1 MQRITSILILL
12 VCLGFLPVTPV
23 MAGLFTND
31 TLVSIDGNSYSVDDF
46 KNWWKIWKDE
56 GETLPETPDPYIDW
70 LLLGRE
76 AKSTA
81 LDETPGF
88 KRQTRI
94 FLQSRTLLML
104 KYEEVDSKID
114 VTEADIKTRYE
125 DEFLP
130 RWLIQRLE
138 FADEKHAMT
147 AWQELSAGKLTLE
160 ELFREGESWKE
171 KISEVLS
178 PEERDKLAA
187 DYSGPL
193 DIIENWVRPKQIDP
207 GWATIFQKYAVGEVV
222 DPKEHNKGRILYVL
236 KEQKGGDA
244 EDLARFSENIEK
256 VLWKEQEDILTQALL
271 DKLRIKYQVTIDED
285 RLAALDINA
294 ADNTFTDAP
303 VITTNMENVS
313 EKQFMAVIRRLLIS
327 RPTAAHEA
335 SDPELAS
342 TLKKETANNIIYQ
355 SVTNW
360 ESLDRH
366 YEEKEPF
373 KWEYEFNFN
382 HRLVQTLERQLFA
395 PQANVSEEEIK
406 QYYEKNMSRYTQ
418 PTIVKL
424 YIVDET
430 QIPIDLVWADVAVGK
445 DFEKAVKEHYDQP
458 IQPQEAPA
466 NHLDPEVREV
476 VAKLIDGE
484 TSQIFTAQGIRVL
497 VHLVKRTPEAPLPLE
512 RVKQSIRNK
521 LWEEKLNQ
529 IRSTYLDKIKSRS
542 EIDVR
547 QRNWEKIQ
555 KELGGA

>member
-23 MAGLFTND
+23 MAGLFGND
-31 TLVSIDGNSYSVDDF
+31 TLVSIDGTSYNVDDF
-46 KNWWKIWKDE
+46 KHWWEFWKGE
-56 GETLPETPDPYIDW
+56 EETLPETPDPYIDW
-70 LLLGRE
+70 LLLSRE
-76 AKSTA
+76 AERTA

-104 KYEEVDSKID
+104 KYEAVDSQIN
-114 VTEADIKTRYE
+114 VTDADIKTRYE

-138 FADEKHAMT
+138 FKEERLAMA
-147 AWQELSAGKLTLE
+147 AWQE
-160 ELFREGESWKE
+160 
-171 KISEVLS
+171 ISEGTLTVEDLLGRD
-178 PEERDKLAA
+178 PEEG
-187 DYSGPL
+187 GPI
-193 DIIENWVRPKQIDP
+193 DTIENWVRPKQIDP
-207 GWATIFQKYAVGEVV
+207 GWTAVFKKVAVGEVV
-222 DPKEHNKGRILYVL
+222 DPNEHDKGRILYIL
-236 KEQKGGDA
+236 KEQKGGDE
-244 EDLARFSENIEK
+244 EDLARFSENIQK
-256 VLWKEQEDILTQALL
+256 VLWKEQEDILTKALL
-271 DKLRIKYQVTIDED
+271 DKLREKYQVTIDEE

-294 ADNTFTDAP
+294 ADDTFTDAP
-303 VITTNMENVS
+303 VITTNKENVS
-313 EKQFMAVIRRLLIS
+313 EKQFMAVIGRLRMS
-327 RPTAAHEA
+327 RPSAAHAGEDEDKA
-335 SDPELAS
+335 DEY
-342 TLKKETANNIIYQ
+342 KKETASNIIYQ

-360 ESLDRH
+360 EALDRH

-395 PQANVSEEEIK
+395 PQVNVSEEEIK
-406 QYYEKNMSRYTQ
+406 QYYEKNMGRYTQ

-445 DFEKAVKEHYDQP
+445 NFEEAVKEHYDQP
-458 IQPQEAPA
+458 IQPQEAPS

-497 VHLVKRTPEAPLPLE
+497 VHLVERTPEAPLPLE
-512 RVKQSIRNK
+512 RVKQSIRSK
-521 LWEEKLNQ
+521 IWEEKLNQ
-529 IRSTYLDKIKSRS
+529 IRNTYLDKIKSRS
-542 EIDVR
+542 EIEVR